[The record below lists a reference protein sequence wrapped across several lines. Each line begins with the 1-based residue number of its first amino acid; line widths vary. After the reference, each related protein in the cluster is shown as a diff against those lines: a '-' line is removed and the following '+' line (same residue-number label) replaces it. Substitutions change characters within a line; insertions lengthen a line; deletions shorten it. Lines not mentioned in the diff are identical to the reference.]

1 VTKDQRK
8 EKVNVDVKRVIL
20 TVVWGSIL
28 SLMAW
33 ASDSWA
39 QSATLQTAQR
49 PPYYVGVPL
58 ELQVVAEG
66 FTEKPQP
73 KLEFEQPKGAS
84 LNLTGVSPSVS
95 SSIQIINGR
104 MTQSRS
110 VVFNYHLRFLA
121 PKVGRYQ
128 VGPLLVVQGNSQK
141 KIAAVSI
148 DVTDVPTAT
157 NQRVRLLIPNK
168 NLYVGQ
174 RIPIRL
180 EWWVEADGVENLM
193 NQQASVPLF
202 DRQEDFQFHDQ
213 EKETEN
219 TFSILLNSGQK
230 VFPATVRSDQFQGK
244 SYVVWRVERV
254 MIPLKAGDFDIQP
267 ASVNVDEGLRWQRD
281 LFGRR
286 TVAQSRKLRANSQ
299 VVRFKVLPLPTKNR
313 PPSFAGAVGKGFVLE
328 VSADR
333 SVVQVGDP
341 ITLTL
346 SLKGDAEVANAS
358 LPSMT
363 TDLPN
368 TNFRL
373 PNGKIAGEY
382 IDGEKRFEMVIR
394 VLNDAVR
401 EIPPIAYS
409 WFDPELKAFQTTL
422 SRPIALSV
430 KGAQMISAQD
440 VVRANPVTAT
450 PAPAATDK
458 EAPST
463 YKLKRN
469 TYTLSG
475 ADLSIN
481 RDVRLLT
488 RSYGSFLGSWWQQG
502 LSYGLAVMLMFIA
515 ALIRRQADVDPE
527 TTEKFKELKLQ
538 RDIISNTAN
547 VEDLSD
553 ALRRMASVT
562 QVISRQE
569 YESLLAECDA
579 LQYAPDSVDA
589 DRRPS
594 PLSGDL
600 RNRGLSLADEM
611 LEVDK

>member
-1 VTKDQRK
+1 VTKGQRK

-20 TVVWGSIL
+20 TVAWGGIL

-84 LNLTGVSPSVS
+84 LNLTGVSPNVS

-230 VFPATVRSDQFQGK
+230 VFPATVRSDQVQGK

-286 TVAQSRKLRANSQ
+286 TVTQSRKLRANSQ

-368 TNFRL
+368 TDFRL

-382 IDGEKRFEMVIR
+382 VDGEKRFEMVIR

-409 WFDPELKAFQTTL
+409 WFDPELKVFQTTL

-450 PAPAATDK
+450 PAPVSTDR

-463 YKLKRN
+463 YKQKRN

-488 RSYGSFLGSWWQQG
+488 RSSGSFLGSWWQQG

-589 DRRPS
+589 DRRPN
-594 PLSGDL
+594 PLSGNL

>member
-20 TVVWGSIL
+20 TVAWGGIL

-589 DRRPS
+589 DRRPN

>member
-1 VTKDQRK
+1 MTKYQRK
-8 EKVNVDVKRVIL
+8 EKINLDVKRVIL
-20 TVVWGSIL
+20 TVAWGGIL
-28 SLMAW
+28 FLIAGG
-33 ASDSWA
+33 ADSWA

-128 VGPLLVVQGNSQK
+128 VGPLLVAQGNSKK

-157 NQRVRLLIPNK
+157 NQRVRLLIPNE

-202 DRQEDFQFHDQ
+202 DRQDDFQFHDQ

-219 TFSILLNSGQK
+219 TFSILLSSGQK
-230 VFPATVRSDQFQGK
+230 VFPAKVRSDQFQGK
-244 SYVVWRVERV
+244 SYVVWSVERV
-254 MIPLKAGDFDIQP
+254 MVPLKAGDFEIQP

-286 TVAQSRKLRANSQ
+286 TVTQSRKLRANSQ
-299 VVRFKVLPLPTKNR
+299 AVRFKVLPLPVKNR
-313 PPSFAGAVGKGFVLE
+313 PHSFAGAVGKGFALE

-358 LPSMT
+358 LPPMT
-363 TDLPN
+363 TDLPK
-368 TNFRL
+368 TDFRL
-373 PNGKIAGEY
+373 PEGKIAGEY
-382 IDGEKRFEMVIR
+382 ADGEKRFEVVIR

-409 WFDPELKAFQTTL
+409 WFDPGLKAFQTTL

-440 VVRANPVTAT
+440 VVRANPVTTTPT
-450 PAPAATDK
+450 PAQTDS
-458 EAPST
+458 EVPSI
-463 YKLKRN
+463 YKQKRS
-469 TYTLSG
+469 TYTLSS
-475 ADLSIN
+475 ADLSIS

-488 RSYGSFLGSWWQQG
+488 RSSGSFLGSWWQQG

-515 ALIRRQADVDPE
+515 ALIRRQADIDPDM
-527 TTEKFKELKLQ
+527 TEKFKELKLQ

-547 VEDLSD
+547 VEELSD

-569 YESLLAECDA
+569 YEFLLSECDA
-579 LQYAPDSVDA
+579 LQYAPDGVEA
-589 DRRPS
+589 DRRS
-594 PLSGDL
+594 APLSGDL
-600 RNRGLSLADEM
+600 RSRGLSLANEM
-611 LEVDK
+611 LEAAK

>member
-1 VTKDQRK
+1 MTKDQRK

-20 TVVWGSIL
+20 TVAWGGIL

-73 KLEFEQPKGAS
+73 KLEFEQPKSAS

-589 DRRPS
+589 DRRPN

>member
-1 VTKDQRK
+1 MTKGQRK

-20 TVVWGSIL
+20 TVAWGGIL

-84 LNLTGVSPSVS
+84 LNLTGVSPNVS

-230 VFPATVRSDQFQGK
+230 VFPATVRSDQVQGK

-286 TVAQSRKLRANSQ
+286 TVTQSRKLRANSQ

-368 TNFRL
+368 TDFRL

-382 IDGEKRFEMVIR
+382 VDGEKRFEMVIR

-409 WFDPELKAFQTTL
+409 WFDPELKVFQTTL

-450 PAPAATDK
+450 PAPVSTDR

-463 YKLKRN
+463 YKQKRN

-488 RSYGSFLGSWWQQG
+488 RSSGSFLGSWWQQG

-589 DRRPS
+589 DRRPN
-594 PLSGDL
+594 PLSGNL

>member
-1 VTKDQRK
+1 VTKGQRK

-20 TVVWGSIL
+20 TVAWGGIL

-84 LNLTGVSPSVS
+84 LNLTGVSPNVS

-230 VFPATVRSDQFQGK
+230 VFPATVRSDQVQGK

-286 TVAQSRKLRANSQ
+286 TVTQSRKLRANSQ

-368 TNFRL
+368 TDFRL

-382 IDGEKRFEMVIR
+382 VDGEKRFEMVIR

-409 WFDPELKAFQTTL
+409 WFDPELKVFQTTL

-450 PAPAATDK
+450 PAPVSTDR

-463 YKLKRN
+463 YKQKRN

-488 RSYGSFLGSWWQQG
+488 RSSGSFLGSWWQQG

-589 DRRPS
+589 DRRPN
-594 PLSGDL
+594 PLSGNL

-611 LEVDK
+611 LEADK

>member
-1 VTKDQRK
+1 
-8 EKVNVDVKRVIL
+8 
-20 TVVWGSIL
+20 
-28 SLMAW
+28 M
-33 ASDSWA
+33 
-39 QSATLQTAQR
+39 
-49 PPYYVGVPL
+49 
-58 ELQVVAEG
+58 
-66 FTEKPQP
+66 
-73 KLEFEQPKGAS
+73 
-84 LNLTGVSPSVS
+84 
-95 SSIQIINGR
+95 
-104 MTQSRS
+104 
-110 VVFNYHLRFLA
+110 
-121 PKVGRYQ
+121 
-128 VGPLLVVQGNSQK
+128 GPLLVVQGNSQK

-230 VFPATVRSDQFQGK
+230 VFPATVRSDQVQGK

-286 TVAQSRKLRANSQ
+286 TVTQPRKLRANSQ

-368 TNFRL
+368 TDFRL

-382 IDGEKRFEMVIR
+382 VDGAKRFEMVIR

-450 PAPAATDK
+450 PAPVSTDR

-463 YKLKRN
+463 YKQKRN

-488 RSYGSFLGSWWQQG
+488 RSSGSFLGSWWQQG
-502 LSYGLAVMLMFIA
+502 LSYGLAVMLMFIV

-589 DRRPS
+589 DRRPN

-600 RNRGLSLADEM
+600 RNRGLFLADEM

>member
-1 VTKDQRK
+1 MTKDQRK

-20 TVVWGSIL
+20 TVAWGGIL

-84 LNLTGVSPSVS
+84 LNLTGVSPNVS

-230 VFPATVRSDQFQGK
+230 VFPATVRSDQVQGK

-286 TVAQSRKLRANSQ
+286 TVTQSRKLRANSQ

-368 TNFRL
+368 TDFRL

-382 IDGEKRFEMVIR
+382 VDGEKRFEMVIR

-409 WFDPELKAFQTTL
+409 WFDPELKVFQTTL

-450 PAPAATDK
+450 PAPVSTDR

-463 YKLKRN
+463 YKQKRN

-502 LSYGLAVMLMFIA
+502 LSYGLAVMLMFIV

-589 DRRPS
+589 DRRPN

-611 LEVDK
+611 LEADK

>member
-1 VTKDQRK
+1 MTKDQRK

-20 TVVWGSIL
+20 TVAWGGIL

-286 TVAQSRKLRANSQ
+286 TVTQSRKLRANSQ

-450 PAPAATDK
+450 PAPASTGR

-463 YKLKRN
+463 YKLKHN

-589 DRRPS
+589 DRRPN

>member
-1 VTKDQRK
+1 MTKDQRK

-20 TVVWGSIL
+20 TVAWGGIL

-230 VFPATVRSDQFQGK
+230 VFPATVRSDQVQGK

-286 TVAQSRKLRANSQ
+286 TVTQSRKLRANSQ

-368 TNFRL
+368 TDFRL

-382 IDGEKRFEMVIR
+382 VDGEKRFEMVIR

-422 SRPIALSV
+422 ARPIALSV

-450 PAPAATDK
+450 PAPVSTDR

-463 YKLKRN
+463 YKQKRN

-488 RSYGSFLGSWWQQG
+488 RSSGSFLGSWWQQG

-589 DRRPS
+589 DRRPN

-611 LEVDK
+611 LEADK

>member
-1 VTKDQRK
+1 MTKGQRK

-20 TVVWGSIL
+20 TVAWGGIL

-230 VFPATVRSDQFQGK
+230 VFPATVRSDQVQGK

-286 TVAQSRKLRANSQ
+286 TVTQSRKLRANSQ

-368 TNFRL
+368 TDFRL

-382 IDGEKRFEMVIR
+382 VDGEKRFEMVIR

-450 PAPAATDK
+450 PAPASTDR

-463 YKLKRN
+463 YKLKHN

-488 RSYGSFLGSWWQQG
+488 RSSGSFLGSWWQQG

-589 DRRPS
+589 DRRPN
-594 PLSGDL
+594 PLSGNL

-611 LEVDK
+611 LEADK

>member
-20 TVVWGSIL
+20 TVAWGGIL

-286 TVAQSRKLRANSQ
+286 TVTQSRKLRANSQ

-589 DRRPS
+589 DRRPN

>member
-1 VTKDQRK
+1 MTKGQRK

-20 TVVWGSIL
+20 TVAWGGIL

-84 LNLTGVSPSVS
+84 LNLTGVSPNVS

-230 VFPATVRSDQFQGK
+230 VFPATVRSDQVQGK

-286 TVAQSRKLRANSQ
+286 TVTQSRKLRANSQ

-368 TNFRL
+368 TDFRL

-382 IDGEKRFEMVIR
+382 VDGEKRFEMVIR

-450 PAPAATDK
+450 PAPVSTDR

-463 YKLKRN
+463 YKQKRN

-488 RSYGSFLGSWWQQG
+488 RSSGSFLGSWWQQG

-589 DRRPS
+589 DRRPN
-594 PLSGDL
+594 PLSGNL

-611 LEVDK
+611 LEADK

>member
-1 VTKDQRK
+1 MTKDQRK

>member
-1 VTKDQRK
+1 MTKYQRK
-8 EKVNVDVKRVIL
+8 EKINLDVKRVIL
-20 TVVWGSIL
+20 TVAWGGIL
-28 SLMAW
+28 FLMVGG
-33 ASDSWA
+33 SDSWA

-66 FTEKPQP
+66 FAEKPQP

-128 VGPLLVVQGNSQK
+128 VGPLLVAQGNSKK

-157 NQRVRLLIPNK
+157 NQRVRLLIPNE

-219 TFSILLNSGQK
+219 TFSILLISGQK
-230 VFPATVRSDQFQGK
+230 VFPATVRSNQFQGK

-254 MIPLKAGDFDIQP
+254 MVPLKAGDFDIQP

-286 TVAQSRKLRANSQ
+286 TVTQSRKLRANSQ
-299 VVRFKVLPLPTKNR
+299 AVRFKVLPLPVKHR
-313 PPSFAGAVGKGFVLE
+313 PPSFAGAVGRGFVLE

-358 LPSMT
+358 LPPMT

-368 TNFRL
+368 TDFRL
-373 PNGKIAGEY
+373 PEGKIAGEY
-382 IDGEKRFEMVIR
+382 ADGEKRFEVVIR

-409 WFDPELKAFQTTL
+409 WFDPGLKAFQTTL

-440 VVRANPVTAT
+440 VVRANPVTTTPT
-450 PAPAATDK
+450 PAPTDK
-458 EAPST
+458 EAPLIYKQKRST
-463 YKLKRN
+463 YI
-469 TYTLSG
+469 LSG

-481 RDVRLLT
+481 RDVHLLT

-515 ALIRRQADVDPE
+515 ALIRRQADIDPE
-527 TTEKFKELKLQ
+527 MTEKFKELKLQ
-538 RDIISNTAN
+538 HDIISNTAN
-547 VEDLSD
+547 VEELSD

-569 YESLLAECDA
+569 YEFLLSECDA
-579 LQYAPDSVDA
+579 LQYAPDGADA
-589 DRRPS
+589 DRRS
-594 PLSGDL
+594 APLSGDL

-611 LEVDK
+611 LEAAK